1 MVPAV
6 REANKLYSPRREE
19 PIAESCFS
27 LLLQTS
33 QHCGLQYFEGS
44 SKEYPAYSPAT
55 VHRGKCFEV
64 PLQASIE
71 DPHYLWTSN
80 CLTLCVIVD

>member
-27 LLLQTS
+27 ILLQTS
-33 QHCGLQYFEGS
+33 QHCGLQYFEGL
-44 SKEYPAYSPAT
+44 SKEYPAYSSAT
-55 VHRGKCFEV
+55 VHRGKCFEM

-71 DPHYLWTSN
+71 VPHYLWTSN